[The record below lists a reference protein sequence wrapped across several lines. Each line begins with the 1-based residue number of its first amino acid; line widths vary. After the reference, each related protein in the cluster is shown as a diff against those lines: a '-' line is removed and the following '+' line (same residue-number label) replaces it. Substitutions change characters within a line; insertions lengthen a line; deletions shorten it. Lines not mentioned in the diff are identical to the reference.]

1 MFQPFRT
8 MRRIADKR
16 YTTLAGT
23 LVYFLLMSITP
34 FLLWISL
41 VVGKRDWQLDVLLN
55 LSVFNGVRPFFSLI
69 KQAAVEAAEEAGF
82 TLLVVSLWSS
92 TNFLYHL
99 RRSGEIIYESKRTKG
114 GIKLRIVSILLI
126 LAVLLLF
133 GVLAAV
139 VVLAQSLPPLFPHK
153 GLADGF
159 LLAVAVLVAFFL
171 CVGLN
176 LFLCPYK
183 IKFSEVVAGSLFTL
197 LWWIVFCI
205 GFGVYANFANP
216 ERLYGKIASLFVFLL
231 WCYFMMSGFVAGA
244 IYNAMFK
251 VEKTHKT
258 HL

>member
-1 MFQPFRT
+1 

-41 VVGKRDWQLDVLLN
+41 LVGKGNWQLGAIFN
-55 LSVFNGVRPFFSLI
+55 LPVFAEVRPFLLLI
-69 KQAAVEAAEEAGF
+69 KQAAEEAAQEAGF
-82 TLLVVSLWSS
+82 ILLIVSLWSS
-92 TNFLYHL
+92 TNFLFHL
-99 RRSGEIIYESKRTKG
+99 RRSGEIIYDSKRVKG
-114 GIKLRIVSILLI
+114 GLKLRFISALLI
-126 LAVLLLF
+126 LLVLLAF
-133 GVLAAV
+133 AVLAAL
-139 VVLAQSLPPLFPHK
+139 VVLAQSLPPILSFK
-153 GLADGF
+153 WLADSA
-159 LLAVAVLVAFFL
+159 LLVFASLVAFSL

-183 IKFSEVVAGSLFTL
+183 IKFSEVVAGSLLTL

-205 GFGVYANFANP
+205 GFGVYTNFANP